1 MSAVREN
8 GPYQRGTVPAPPQLS
23 HGIVLKGLRKR
34 LGLADKPTMR
44 DLSPQVQMGIALA
57 RLGKP
62 TYAGTVPF
70 DEVAR
75 RRAANRRAKAS
86 RKINRRSR

>member
-1 MSAVREN
+1 MSVDRA
-8 GPYQRGTVPAPPQLS
+8 PAPPVHPS
-23 HGIVLKGLRKR
+23 REPVVVKGLSKL
-34 LGLADKPTMR
+34 LGLKEHSRSIT
-44 DLSPQVQMGIALA
+44 DLPPQVQMGIALA
-57 RLGKP
+57 RLDKP

-75 RRAANRRAKAS
+75 RRARNRRAKAS

>member
-1 MSAVREN
+1 MSVDAR
-8 GPYQRGTVPAPPQLS
+8 PAPPVHPSRQP
-23 HGIVLKGLRKR
+23 VVVKGLSKL
-34 LGLADKPTMR
+34 LGLKEKGRSIA

-57 RLGKP
+57 RLNKP

-86 RKINRRSR
+86 RKINRGRS